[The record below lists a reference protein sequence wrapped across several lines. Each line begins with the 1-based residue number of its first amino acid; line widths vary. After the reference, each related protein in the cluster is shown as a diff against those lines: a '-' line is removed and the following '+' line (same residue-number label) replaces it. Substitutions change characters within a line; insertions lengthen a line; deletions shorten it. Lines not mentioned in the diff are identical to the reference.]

1 MGKIP
6 FWLWAQLQFFMA
18 ILGFSAVSQLA
29 MDTVEEAGVP
39 DLSGRW

>member
-1 MGKIP
+1 MP
-6 FWLWAQLQFFMA
+6 FWFWADLLFFMT

-29 MDTVEEAGVP
+29 MDTVEEAGVS